1 MGYYGRGV
9 LAESDKLAR
18 VHGHFRHARGDF
30 GKEMTIGERE
40 GGCRGLCHKKV
51 CAFEMLYKDK
61 T

>member
-30 GKEMTIGERE
+30 GEESDDRRVAAADFAIK
-40 GGCRGLCHKKV
+40 GLR
-51 CAFEMLYKDK
+51 L
-61 T
+61 